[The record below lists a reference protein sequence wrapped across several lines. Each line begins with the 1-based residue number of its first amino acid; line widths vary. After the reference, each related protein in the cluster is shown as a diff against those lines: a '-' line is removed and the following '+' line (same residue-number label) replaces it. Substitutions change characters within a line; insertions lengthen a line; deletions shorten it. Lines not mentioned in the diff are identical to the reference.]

1 MVDGLWTIEFISTI
15 SRAGAGVIVL
25 RDNRLLGGDNGYY
38 YTGDY
43 SVTNSIISGS
53 VNVTRFNPL
62 IISVFG
68 DIDNFSLTFN
78 GNLSEDDTIE
88 GTASREGMPD
98 LRIQIR
104 CKKKEDF

>member
-1 MVDGLWTIEFISTI
+1 MIDGLWTIEFISTI

-38 YTGDY
+38 YTGQY
-43 SVTNSIISGS
+43 NLTNCSINGS
-53 VNVTRFNPL
+53 VDITRFNPL

-68 DIDNFSLTFN
+68 DIDHLSLTFK
-78 GNLSEDDTIE
+78 GKLSVDDTIE
-88 GTASREGMPD
+88 GTANREGMPEM
-98 LRIQIR
+98 RIQIR